1 MPAPWDLV
9 PSHELL
15 VVLVTGANSG
25 IGLGIGQ
32 KLVDDFLA
40 QRSASSHL
48 IIIPTTRSPSKSRET
63 IATLRAYLATASKA
77 FAARASTA
85 DPETTAKIVD
95 SVRQRVHIVSIQLDL
110 CDLKNVYHAAQ
121 TLVSGTVSNPP
132 AKDGTPDE
140 LTDVRI
146 PKLDSVIFNAGF
158 GGWTGIDWI
167 KMIKCV
173 WREGILASCTWPD
186 YKIAAPG
193 DVICQ
198 KKANGETIKATKLG
212 TVFCSN
218 VFGHY
223 AFGHCLIPLLSR
235 EQPGQAPGRIIW
247 TSSIEP
253 QGDSLCLDDIQGVSS
268 LAPYESS
275 KRLTDLL
282 AITHTLPSVA
292 PLTSSFFAGTSRN
305 NTSNQKIGPSMY
317 VTHPGVVASPLFP
330 LAAWMFQ
337 FYRLTMYLC
346 RIFGSPWH
354 PVEAYAGATAAVWLV
369 LSSQADLDKVQ
380 AQQTKWGAAVSP
392 SGKTYV
398 KPTEVDG
405 WGWNS
410 KSLTKEEV
418 QKEVAEPNLMRM
430 MVGRHPHSTDATNES
445 RAKVEAEGARIW
457 REMESLRVGWE
468 KLLDL

>member
-1 MPAPWDLV
+1 MSAPWDSVSLQD
-9 PSHELL
+9 LL

-32 KLVDDFLA
+32 KLLDDFLT
-40 QRSASSHL
+40 QRSSSSHL
-48 IIIPTTRSPSKSRET
+48 ILIPTTRSPSKSRET
-63 IATLRAYLATASKA
+63 VTTLRAYLTVAAKN
-77 FAARASTA
+77 FAAKSSAT
-85 DPETTAKIVD
+85 DPETSAKIID
-95 SVRQRVHIVSIQLDL
+95 SVRQRVHIVSVQLDL

-121 TLVSGTVSNPP
+121 TLVSGRVSNPP
-132 AKDGTPDE
+132 SINGTPDA

-158 GGWTGIDWI
+158 GGWTGIEWV

-186 YKIAAPG
+186 YKAASPG
-193 DVICQ
+193 DVITQ
-198 KKANGETIKATKLG
+198 RRATGEIIDEPKLG

-223 AFGHCLIPLLSR
+223 TFGHQLVPLLSR
-235 EQPGQAPGRIIW
+235 GNSGETPGRIIW

-253 QGDSLCLDDIQGVSS
+253 QAESLSFNDIQGVTS

-282 AITHTLPSVA
+282 AITNTLPSVSPMA
-292 PLTSSFFAGTSRN
+292 DSYFTDDRAG
-305 NTSNQKIGPSMY
+305 SNMHQKAKPTMY

-330 LAAWMFQ
+330 LKSWMFHL
-337 FYRLTMYLC
+337 YRLTMYLC

-369 LSSQADLDKVQ
+369 LSSQKSLDQVQ
-380 AQQTKWGAAVSP
+380 AQQTKWGTAASP
-392 SGKTYV
+392 TGRTYV

-410 KSLTKEEV
+410 KSLTAEEV
-418 QKEVAEPNLMRM
+418 QKEIAEPNLMRM
-430 MVGRHPHSTDATNES
+430 AVGRHPQATDATKES
-445 RAKVEAEGARIW
+445 RMKTEEEGARIW
-457 REMESLRVGWE
+457 REMEDLRVKWE
-468 KLLDL
+468 AILDL